1 MNKKIRSVV
10 LKNVEF
16 WNGKNFESRK
26 NLYLGNGK
34 ILSESEASNYPFETE
49 IDANGALAMPAL
61 FGLSIDFMAP

>member
-34 ILSESEASNYPFETE
+34 ILSESEAS
-49 IDANGALAMPAL
+49 
-61 FGLSIDFMAP
+61 S